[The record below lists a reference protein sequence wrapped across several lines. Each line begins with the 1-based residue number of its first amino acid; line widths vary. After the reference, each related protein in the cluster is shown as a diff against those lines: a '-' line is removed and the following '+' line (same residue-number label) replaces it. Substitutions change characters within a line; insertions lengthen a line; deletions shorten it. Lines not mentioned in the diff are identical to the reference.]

1 MTTDV
6 CQVAMR
12 HGTATHTVT
21 YPDRESFRLCWSCA
35 VDALNSG
42 VVVTVER
49 VAA

>member
-1 MTTDV
+1 MTNDV

-12 HGTATHTVT
+12 HGTATHIVT
-21 YPDRESFRLCWSCA
+21 YPDGESFRLCWSCA

-42 VVVTVER
+42 QMVNVEK